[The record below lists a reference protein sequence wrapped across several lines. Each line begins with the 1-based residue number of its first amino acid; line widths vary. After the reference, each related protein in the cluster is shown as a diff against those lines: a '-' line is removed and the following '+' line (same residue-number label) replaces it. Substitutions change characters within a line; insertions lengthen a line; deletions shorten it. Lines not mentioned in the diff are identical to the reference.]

1 MGITYTLLEEL
12 FEECEICVK
21 FLEEN
26 LAQKKLLS
34 DSSFEFRCDF
44 IFSKIEG

>member
-21 FLEEN
+21 FLAEN
-26 LAQKKLLS
+26 LAQKKSLS
-34 DSSFEFRCDF
+34 DSSFEFQCDF